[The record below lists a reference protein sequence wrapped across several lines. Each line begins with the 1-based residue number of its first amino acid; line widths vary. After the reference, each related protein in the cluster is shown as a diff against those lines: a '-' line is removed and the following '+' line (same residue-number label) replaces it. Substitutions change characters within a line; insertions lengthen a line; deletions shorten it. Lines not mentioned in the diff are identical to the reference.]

1 MNKILENYSFIK
13 IVLRFIIDKIKIR
26 KIFLKIADKSAG
38 QGDQEL
44 HEKDA
49 FGQNRRNERG
59 RPEKWRC
66 REEVE
71 GEGRRSQRENA
82 KEEGRHQ

>member
-1 MNKILENYSFIK
+1 MKKYQYET
-13 IVLRFIIDKIKIR
+13 
-26 KIFLKIADKSAG
+26 IADKSTG